1 MTAHVEATFKIADWA
16 EDDILDAN
24 GGPKVTRATVSMSFA
39 GELEGEG
46 RVEWL
51 MGYDD
56 SGAACF
62 VGLERIEGAIED
74 RSGSFV
80 LQHVGT
86 FDGETAK
93 AEVLVV
99 PGSGTGDLR
108 DLTGKGSFL
117 AGMGPDGERSIALD
131 YDL

>member
-1 MTAHVEATFKIADWA
+1 MVDGLRRQRRCVVRRVRAD
-16 EDDILDAN
+16 
-24 GGPKVTRATVSMSFA
+24 R
-39 GELEGEG
+39 
-46 RVEWL
+46 
-51 MGYDD
+51 
-56 SGAACF
+56 
-62 VGLERIEGAIED
+62 GAIED

-86 FDGETAK
+86 FDGQTAK

-117 AGMGPDGERSIALD
+117 AGMGPEGERSIALD